1 MGSFEL
7 KSHSRTQQV
16 KIDHLPY
23 FMNETLEV
31 WCRLLPKLELH
42 AHLNGSIRISTIL
55 EFLSKYREN
64 QNDESDEFS
73 KFLSEEANERS
84 LEACFNIFDLIHE
97 QFSTR
102 ESICRITREV
112 IEDFDSENVLYL
124 ELRTTPRNVGTMTK
138 RCYLEAVLE
147 AIDQCRK
154 LLSIQVGLLLSIN
167 RAESIE
173 NSLETVNLAAEFKG
187 NIVLGVD
194 LSGNPNRG
202 SVDEFLPV
210 LFEARRHGLK
220 VSVHIGEIANFT
232 ETEKI
237 LQWKPDRIAHAV
249 VLDERSKSLLFENP
263 IPLELCLTSNVRT
276 HSVNSYENHHFRE
289 FYRKDYPI
297 CLCTDDRGIFNTSL
311 SKEYLIAADV
321 FHLKKEE
328 IFQLAF
334 NAINFLFVTEEIKQ
348 SLRNDFLRRKESLLG
363 IKECPRKDLQS

>member
-1 MGSFEL
+1 
-7 KSHSRTQQV
+7 
-16 KIDHLPY
+16 
-23 FMNETLEV
+23 MNETLEV

-55 EFLSKYREN
+55 EFFSKYREK

-73 KFLSEEANERS
+73 KFLSGEANERS

-194 LSGNPNRG
+194 LSGNPN
-202 SVDEFLPV
+202 V
-210 LFEARRHGLK
+210 K
-220 VSVHIGEIANFT
+220 
-232 ETEKI
+232 
-237 LQWKPDRIAHAV
+237 
-249 VLDERSKSLLFENP
+249 
-263 IPLELCLTSNVRT
+263 TSN
-276 HSVNSYENHHFRE
+276 FM
-289 FYRKDYPI
+289 KLLI
-297 CLCTDDRGIFNTSL
+297 CT
-311 SKEYLIAADV
+311 
-321 FHLKKEE
+321 
-328 IFQLAF
+328 
-334 NAINFLFVTEEIKQ
+334 
-348 SLRNDFLRRKESLLG
+348 
-363 IKECPRKDLQS
+363 